1 MQKRWIKIKP
11 VGEYSSPHW
20 LFHIQRRCFS
30 HIVDVRY
37 FVIGLSRKSEPKRI
51 IISASDAS
59 SLLCVTTITHFFS
72 LWAISFRISIT
83 SQAVASSRLPVGSS
97 AKRTFASLAKARA
110 RLLAAVGRQTTG
122 DAALPVFLADS
133 QLCQKSLGV
142 SAASQLDIFNRRQI
156 VNQVVAL
163 KDKGNMMTAV
173 FC

>member
-110 RLLAAVGRQTTG
+110 MATRCCWPPDNWRTLRFQYSLPIPSCVKRAWGFPLPPSLTFSTG
-122 DAALPVFLADS
+122 V
-133 QLCQKSLGV
+133 K
-142 SAASQLDIFNRRQI
+142 
-156 VNQVVAL
+156 
-163 KDKGNMMTAV
+163 
-173 FC
+173 